1 MGQIRQLMLYWCYTQ
16 EKNNWENVANAN
28 IRKMRGAEYEKL
40 EEAL

>member
-1 MGQIRQLMLYWCYTQ
+1 MLS

-28 IRKMRGAEYEKL
+28 IGKMRGVEYEKL